1 MYALRMAESVTEGHP
16 DKVADQL
23 ADALLDE
30 FIKRDPYSRVS
41 LEIFVT
47 TGLVMVGGEL
57 SSEAFVDIQ
66 RVVRSVIKEIGYTR
80 PELGFDA
87 DTCAVIQSID
97 EQSPEIALGMS
108 GEGAGDTAIVVGYAT
123 KEAPNLMPWPITLA
137 HRITRRVSEFRKIGK
152 YPFLRPDGKVLVSMI
167 YEDGKPKFLQSVVAY
182 VHHDP
187 DVSLSKLRELITE
200 EVVKKEVPAEFITE
214 ETSIKVN
221 PTGRF
226 VIGGPV
232 ADAGLTGRKIV
243 SDAYGDIGLSGGS
256 AFSGKD
262 PTKTDRSGSYLA
274 RMMAKHVVAGGWA
287 ERCLVQIGY
296 AFGLPEPVAFDV
308 ETFGTEKVE
317 KERLVKALKEVFP
330 LKPADIIEFLDL
342 RKPIYRQTSVYGHF
356 GKENLPWE
364 KLTRLEELKERLGSF
379 QEGQKLP

>member
-1 MYALRMAESVTEGHP
+1 MAESVTEGHP
-16 DKVADQL
+16 DKVADQI

-30 FIKRDPYSRVS
+30 FLRKDPYSRVS
-41 LEIFVT
+41 LEILVT

-57 SSEAFVDIQ
+57 STESYVDIQ
-66 RVVRSVIKEIGYTR
+66 RVVRGVIKDIGYTR

-97 EQSPEIALGMS
+97 EQSPEIALGVS
-108 GEGAGDTAIVVGYAT
+108 REGAGDTAIVVGYAT
-123 KEAPNLMPWPITLA
+123 KEAPNLMPWPITIA
-137 HRITRRVSEFRKIGK
+137 HKITKRISDYRKIGK
-152 YPFLRPDGKVLVSMI
+152 LPFLRPDGKVLVSMI
-167 YEDGKPKFLQSVVAY
+167 YEDGKPKYVQSVIAY

-187 DVSLSKLRELITE
+187 DISLNHLREMITE
-200 EVVKKEVPAEFITE
+200 EVLKKEIPEEFLTDK
-214 ETSIKVN
+214 TVLKVN

-232 ADAGLTGRKIV
+232 ADTGLTGRKIV

-262 PTKTDRSGSYLA
+262 PTKTDRSASYLA
-274 RMMAKHVVAGGWA
+274 RMIAKHVVAGGYA

-296 AFGLPEPVAFDV
+296 AFGLTEPVAFDV
-308 ETFGTEKVE
+308 ETFGTEKIDKE
-317 KERLVKALKEVFP
+317 KLVKGILEVFP
-330 LKPADIIEFLDL
+330 LKPAEIIEFLDL

-364 KLTRLEELKERLGSF
+364 KLTHLEKLKEVLGT
-379 QEGQKLP
+379 P

>member
-1 MYALRMAESVTEGHP
+1 MYTLRMAESVTEGHP
-16 DKVADQL
+16 DKVADQI

-30 FIKRDPYSRVS
+30 FLRKDPYSRVS
-41 LEIFVT
+41 LEILVT

-57 SSEAFVDIQ
+57 STESYVDIQ
-66 RVVRSVIKEIGYTR
+66 RVARSVIKDIGYTR

-123 KEAPNLMPWPITLA
+123 KEAPNLMPWPITIA
-137 HRITRRVSEFRKIGK
+137 HTLTKKISEYRKIGK

-167 YEDGKPKFLQSVVAY
+167 YEDGKPSYVQSVVVY

-187 DVSLSKLRELITE
+187 DVSLNKLRELITE
-200 EVVKKEVPAEFITE
+200 EVLKKEIPPFITE
-214 ETSIKVN
+214 RTEFKVN

-232 ADAGLTGRKIV
+232 ADTGLTGRKIV

-274 RMMAKHVVAGGWA
+274 RMMAKHVVAGGYA

-296 AFGLPEPVAFDV
+296 AFGLPEPVAFDL

-317 KERLVKALKEVFP
+317 KEKLVKALKEVFP
-330 LKPADIIEFLDL
+330 LRPAEIIEFLDL
-342 RKPIYRQTSVYGHF
+342 RKPIYRQTSV
-356 GKENLPWE
+356 
-364 KLTRLEELKERLGSF
+364 TATSERKTCPGRS
-379 QEGQKLP
+379 

>member
-1 MYALRMAESVTEGHP
+1 MAESPTEGHP
-16 DKVADQL
+16 DKVADQI

-30 FIKRDPYSRVS
+30 FIKKDPFSKVS
-41 LEIFVT
+41 LEIMVT

-57 SSEAFVDIQ
+57 STESYVDIP
-66 RVVRSVIKEIGYTR
+66 RIVRNVIKDIGYTR

-97 EQSPEIALGMS
+97 EQSPEIALGIS
-108 GEGAGDTAIVVGYAT
+108 SEGAGDTAIVVGYAT
-123 KEAPNLMPWPITLA
+123 REAPNLMPWPITLA
-137 HRITRRVSEFRKIGK
+137 HKISKRISEYRKIGK
-152 YPFLRPDGKVLVSMI
+152 FPFLRPDGKVLIAMI
-167 YEDGKPKFLQSVVAY
+167 YEDGKPSYIQSAIAY

-187 DVSLSKLRELITE
+187 DISLNNLREMIIE
-200 EVVKKEVPAEFITE
+200 EILKKEIPEEFINEKTLFR
-214 ETSIKVN
+214 VN

-232 ADAGLTGRKIV
+232 ADTGLTGRKIV

-274 RMMAKHVVAGGWA
+274 RMIAKHIVAGGWA
-287 ERCLVQIGY
+287 DRCLVQIGY
-296 AFGLPEPVAFDV
+296 AFGLTEPVAFDI
-308 ETFGTEKVE
+308 ELFGTNTIDKEKLTE
-317 KERLVKALKEVFP
+317 AIKRVFP
-330 LKPADIIEFLDL
+330 LKPAEIIEFLDL

-364 KLTRLEELKERLGSF
+364 KLSYLDKLKEL
-379 QEGQKLP
+379 LD